1 MKTNEQFTNE
11 ELRHEEWRR
20 CQYPFVRYEVSNL
33 GRVRHALRK
42 MVLKLS
48 DNRYGYLGMRTR
60 QGFLYPHKQVALV
73 FCPGWREGLQVNHK
87 DGNKYNNRATN
98 LEWVTA
104 SENIRHGYYV
114 LGQKVKPVGLF
125 DEQHHLQWLFP
136 SARECNRRLG
146 SDVKRDINRG
156 NRYHGYEPRYLSWK
170 MYKRILLIQ
179 SLLDCTIH
187 AAYVE
192 ACLEPTPSLPSV
204 ANGGFAPLGGAAATP
219 VAALKTP
226 VARREWES
234 K

>member
-1 MKTNEQFTNE
+1 MKKNEQFTNE

-146 SDVKRDINRG
+146 SDVRRDINRG

-192 ACLEPTPSLPSV
+192 ASFNPPPTPPDGSGNLIS
-204 ANGGFAPLGGAAATP
+204 LGG
-219 VAALKTP
+219 
-226 VARREWES
+226 
-234 K
+234 

>member
-1 MKTNEQFTNE
+1 MNETNDFTPD
-11 ELRHEEWRR
+11 ELRREEWRR

-33 GRVRHALRK
+33 GRVRHAQRK
-42 MVLKLS
+42 KVLKLQN
-48 DNRYGYLGMRTR
+48 NRYGYLGMRTR

-104 SENIRHGYYV
+104 SENILHGCYV
-114 LGQKVKPVGLF
+114 LGRQVKPVGLF

-136 SARECNRRLG
+136 SAKVCNRRLG
-146 SDVKRDINRG
+146 SDVRRDINRG

-170 MYKRILLIQ
+170 MYKRIVLIQ

-187 AAYVE
+187 TAYVE

-204 ANGGFAPLGGAAATP
+204 AALPSSLLTRASPKREGG
-219 VAALKTP
+219 
-226 VARREWES
+226 E
-234 K
+234 

>member
-1 MKTNEQFTNE
+1 MKKNEQFTNE

-136 SARECNRRLG
+136 SARDCDRTMGGNVQDHIR
-146 SDVKRDINRG
+146 KRF
-156 NRYHGYEPRYLSWK
+156 RYHGYEPRYLSWK

-179 SLLDCTIH
+179 TQLECTIH

-192 ACLEPTPSLPSV
+192 ACLEPTPSPSLK
-204 ANGGFAPLGGAAATP
+204 GGCF
-219 VAALKTP
+219 
-226 VARREWES
+226 E
-234 K
+234 

>member
-146 SDVKRDINRG
+146 SDVRRDINRG
-156 NRYHGYEPRYLSWK
+156 NRYHGYEPRYLC
-170 MYKRILLIQ
+170 ILLIQ

-204 ANGGFAPLGGAAATP
+204 ANEGFAPLGGAAATS

-226 VARREWES
+226 VARREWGS